1 MDSVFL
7 VYILSGFVGLL
18 LIWILILEFR
28 LRKFFR
34 GKSGKNLESVIAE
47 LIKELDLFSAKT
59 SGLEDNLKKIETR
72 VKKSIQYV
80 GVVRFN
86 PFGDV
91 GGDQSFALALLNEE
105 KNGAVLSSF
114 YGREMNRI
122 YVKPIQSGD
131 SRHKLSKEEKEA
143 IK

>member
-91 GGDQSFALALLNEE
+91 GRHQSCAWAVLNKE
-105 KNGAVLSSF
+105 KNGAVLSS
-114 YGREMNRI
+114 
-122 YVKPIQSGD
+122 S
-131 SRHKLSKEEKEA
+131 
-143 IK
+143 